1 MRLPKDSAVFEAL
14 GNTDESSSYLGFVL
28 LFAYH
33 CLLGRVLKEMTS
45 SDDFRAAIAEVC
57 RAQKAGMILTRASK
71 IQSGLLD
78 AGALI
83 ATPRASTTVT
93 SKLGMDVEICIRS
106 CDHHRANAVADA
118 AHTFSEGTC

>member
-45 SDDFRAAIAEVC
+45 SDDFRAAIAEV
-57 RAQKAGMILTRASK
+57 
-71 IQSGLLD
+71 
-78 AGALI
+78 
-83 ATPRASTTVT
+83 
-93 SKLGMDVEICIRS
+93 
-106 CDHHRANAVADA
+106 
-118 AHTFSEGTC
+118 